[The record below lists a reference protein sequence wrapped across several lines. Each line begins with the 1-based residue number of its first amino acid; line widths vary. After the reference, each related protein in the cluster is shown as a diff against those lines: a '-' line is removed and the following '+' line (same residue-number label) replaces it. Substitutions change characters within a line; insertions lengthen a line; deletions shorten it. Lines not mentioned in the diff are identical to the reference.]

1 MKQII
6 ALLLMALLVACTTEE
21 VQEPKKVVE
30 KEEILVEIKDGIYTE
45 WYPGKKQIKYKGGQ
59 DEGNRRNGVWT
70 FYSEDG
76 KELSVTMYDHGLREG
91 FTVVKYPN
99 GALHYRG
106 EYRKDQTVG
115 VWTTYNE
122 KGEFLSEKD
131 FGYPEE
137 VEDEKVE
144 EEKE

>member
-1 MKQII
+1 MKQIF
-6 ALLLMALLVACTTEE
+6 ALLLMAFLVACSTEE

-30 KEEILVEIKDGIYTE
+30 KEEILVEIKDGVYTE

-137 VEDEKVE
+137 VEENEKGDAE
-144 EEKE
+144 

>member
-6 ALLLMALLVACTTEE
+6 ALFMMALLVACATE
-21 VQEPKKVVE
+21 VQKPKKAAV
-30 KEEILVEIKDGIYTE
+30 KEEILVEIKNGVYTE
-45 WYPGKKQIKYKGGQ
+45 WYPGKQQIKYKGGQ
-59 DEGNRRNGVWT
+59 DEENRRNGVWT

-106 EYRKDQTVG
+106 EYRKDKTVG

-122 KGEFLSEKD
+122 KGEFLSETD

-137 VEDEKVE
+137 TVEVVE
-144 EEKE
+144 